1 MSTTQQPRKQI
12 PRDDFFKT
20 FASAY
25 NQTESVAHKELDT
38 IPPLMSAEMNKRS
51 PLMHLFSTYVVRPN
65 QFDRDPYQIPKAYQ
79 HGPQPNAKQ
88 QYAKQ
93 P

>member
-1 MSTTQQPRKQI
+1 MSTTRKQI
-12 PRDDFFKT
+12 SRDDFFKT
-20 FASAY
+20 FVGAY
-25 NQTESVAHKELDT
+25 NQPESATFKELDS
-38 IPPLMSAEMNKRS
+38 IPPLMSTEINKRS

-79 HGPQPNAKQ
+79 HGPQPNTKQ
-88 QYAKQ
+88 QNVKQ